1 MQTFSLEVRRGD
13 TTVASLGQRV
23 EPYFTV
29 TGLAPGTEYQLAVV
43 ASNTQGAAT
52 PTRLTHHTPID
63 VAEKR
68 TSAAAAESFGVGL
81 GMMRVVP
88 VVVVAVAAGISLVL
102 CSVVVV
108 LLVRCRLARSHAHAH
123 ARPKVVC
130 EDAGALTKTFDD
142 GGFDTRQRD
151 PDLIL
156 VKAGKYTVQVIPQG

>member
-1 MQTFSLEVRRGD
+1 MQTFSLEVRRGG
-13 TTVASLGQRV
+13 TTVASLGKRA

-43 ASNTQGAAT
+43 AVNTQGSAT
-52 PTRLTHHTPID
+52 PTHLTHHTPID

-68 TSAAAAESFGVGL
+68 TSAAAAESFGAGL
-81 GMMRVVP
+81 RVVP
-88 VVVVAVAAGISLVL
+88 VVVVAVVAGISLVL

-108 LLVRCRLARSHAHAH
+108 LLIRCRLARAHAHAH

-130 EDAGALTKTFDD
+130 EDSGALTKTGDD
-142 GGFDTRQRD
+142 GGFDMRQRD

-156 VKAGKYTVQVIPQG
+156 VKAGTYRPSRQCTVL